1 MYLIFRIRGVM
12 SLRKQENVFNIQ
24 DQGEISLRKQENI
37 FNIQNQGGGTY
48 QETRK
53 YILILRIREEGFI
66 RKQENI
72 FNIQDREVEISQE
85 TRELQSRAKI
95 RL

>member
-1 MYLIFRIRGVM
+1 M

-53 YILILRIREEGFI
+53 YI
-66 RKQENI
+66 
-72 FNIQDREVEISQE
+72 
-85 TRELQSRAKI
+85 
-95 RL
+95 